1 VLSAR
6 IEEGR
11 MLVSPFTVRLWDYE
25 TSVEGST
32 GFDGSINYLLNMK
45 VPAGRFGAQAN
56 QLLGTITGTGPT
68 ASTVIPLA
76 INIGGSYQNPRF
88 NLAGGMS
95 IETLLTQALR
105 SRADAEREK
114 VQDQLQ
120 RAQADVVEQFRAKE
134 DSLKTDL
141 KQKAD
146 VAKDSVRR
154 EADRAVEEAKS
165 KAAEEAKNVIR
176 RGLGGFLPAKTDT
189 TKRKDN

>member
-1 VLSAR
+1 
-6 IEEGR
+6 
-11 MLVSPFTVRLWDYE
+11 
-25 TSVEGST
+25 
-32 GFDGSINYLLNMK
+32 
-45 VPAGRFGAQAN
+45 
-56 QLLGTITGTGPT
+56 
-68 ASTVIPLA
+68 
-76 INIGGSYQNPRF
+76 
-88 NLAGGMS
+88 
-95 IETLLTQALR
+95 
-105 SRADAEREK
+105 
-114 VQDQLQ
+114 
-120 RAQADVVEQFRAKE
+120 VVEQFRAKE